1 MQEST
6 ARLPSDAD
14 VCKFQSSYEK
24 TSPLPI
30 ICQGCVEKYKPEN
43 VKSGSITS
51 RRIMSARRTHAHQDM
66 QATADDMPGI
76 SGKEM
81 VKGCDG
87 WPARMMMDLRTQVH
101 ANARTPLPMIGQ
113 RERRGDEGEM
123 S

>member
-1 MQEST
+1 M
-6 ARLPSDAD
+6 
-14 VCKFQSSYEK
+14 EK
-24 TSPLPI
+24 N
-30 ICQGCVEKYKPEN
+30 KPEN

-66 QATADDMPGI
+66 QATADDLPGI

-87 WPARMMMDLRTQVH
+87 WPARTMMGWHTQVH
-101 ANARTPLPMIGQ
+101 ANACKPLPMIGQ